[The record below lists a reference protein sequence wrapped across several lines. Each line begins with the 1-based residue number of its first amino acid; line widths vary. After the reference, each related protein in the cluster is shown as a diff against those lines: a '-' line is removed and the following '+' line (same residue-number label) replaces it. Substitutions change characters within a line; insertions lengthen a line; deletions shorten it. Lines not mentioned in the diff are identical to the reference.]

1 MLRWRSWKEIPVTI
15 KSITLLK
22 KGLWKV
28 FNVILLLLL
37 LLLLFTKYS
46 QLSPCGHLAI
56 TDTPIT
62 RTALLTPVSV
72 ISLIIRDGP
81 LENLLGGGGE
91 EPKKYSRQGKLNEK
105 NIYSCTPI
113 NPEDIHA
120 MA

>member
-1 MLRWRSWKEIPVTI
+1 M
-15 KSITLLK
+15 
-22 KGLWKV
+22 
-28 FNVILLLLL
+28 FNVILLL

-105 NIYSCTPI
+105 KIYSCTPI

>member
-37 LLLLFTKYS
+37 LFTKYS

-56 TDTPIT
+56 TDTLIT

-81 LENLLGGGGE
+81 LENLLGGRGGA
-91 EPKKYSRQGKLNEK
+91 KNQK
-105 NIYSCTPI
+105 NIRARE
-113 NPEDIHA
+113 N
-120 MA
+120 

>member
-37 LLLLFTKYS
+37 LLFTKYS

-56 TDTPIT
+56 TDTLIT

-81 LENLLGGGGE
+81 LENLLGEGGGRRT
-91 EPKKYSRQGKLNEK
+91 KKIFAPGKIK
-105 NIYSCTPI
+105 
-113 NPEDIHA
+113 
-120 MA
+120 

>member
-1 MLRWRSWKEIPVTI
+1 MS
-15 KSITLLK
+15 
-22 KGLWKV
+22 
-28 FNVILLLLL
+28 FCCCCCC
-37 LLLLFTKYS
+37 FTKYS

-56 TDTPIT
+56 TDTPLT

-81 LENLLGGGGE
+81 LENLLGGEGGE

-105 NIYSCTPI
+105 KNSCTPI
-113 NPEDIHA
+113 NPEDIRA